1 MSNPSVELYKQY
13 IGQYITTAPSPFSNW
28 LKGKIVDVAE
38 DSIAI
43 EFTVREEMTN
53 PVKLL
58 HGGMIAAIMDDMIGM
73 TIFVNGMKQ
82 FYFSVNLSVDFYAN
96 VRVGSTVVAKTKL
109 IKKNSRLIQAECLL
123 FGPHDLLL
131 ARGTS
136 NLISAEGV
144 TQP

>member
-28 LKGKIVDVAE
+28 LKGKILDVKE
-38 DSIAI
+38 DSISV

-73 TIFVNGMKQ
+73 TIFVNGFKQ
-82 FYFSVNLSVDFYAN
+82 FYFSVNLHVDFYSN
-96 VRVGSTVVAKTKL
+96 VRVGTAVVAITKL
-109 IKKNSRLIQAECLL
+109 VKKGARLVQAECELS
-123 FGPHDLLL
+123 GPGGTLL
-131 ARGTS
+131 AKGTS
-136 NLISAEGV
+136 NLISTDGV
-144 TQP
+144 PQP

>member
-28 LKGKIVDVAE
+28 LKGKILEVAE

-43 EFTVREEMTN
+43 EFIVREEMTN

-96 VRVGSTVVAKTKL
+96 VRVGSSVIAKTKL
-109 IKKNSRLIQAECLL
+109 IKKNSRLIQAECCIY
-123 FGPHDLLL
+123 GPNELLL

-144 TQP
+144 PQP

>member
-1 MSNPSVELYKQY
+1 MSVELYRQH

-28 LKGKIVDVAE
+28 LKGKILEVNE
-38 DSIAI
+38 DSIAV
-43 EFTVREEMTN
+43 EFVVREEMTN

-82 FYFSVNLSVDFYAN
+82 FYFSVNLHVDFHSN
-96 VRVGSTVVAKTKL
+96 VRVGTAVIARTKL
-109 IKKNSRLIQAECLL
+109 IKKSSRLVQAECNLY
-123 FGPHDLLL
+123 GPGEQLL

-136 NLISAEGV
+136 NLISTDAV
-144 TQP
+144 PQP